1 MLASVCSELQGVPYN
16 PDHGSIRGMQND
28 LHPSFFHEKENTM
41 ELIFKNLICG
51 FFGLLTFLL
60 GYSFHEYPLLSVFLT
75 LIGYFFTVY
84 PLLSVL
90 KFMLMYLC

>member
-1 MLASVCSELQGVPYN
+1 MPASVCSELQSVPYN

-28 LHPSFFHEKENTM
+28 LHPSFFSRKENAM
-41 ELIFKNLICG
+41 AHIFRYLICG

-60 GYSFHEYPLLSVFLT
+60 GDSLHECPLLSVFLS
-75 LIGYFFTVY
+75 IVGFFFTVY

-90 KFMLMYLC
+90 KLMLMYL

>member
-1 MLASVCSELQGVPYN
+1 MLASVCSELQSVPYN

-28 LHPSFFHEKENTM
+28 LHPSFFHEKENAM
-41 ELIFKNLICG
+41 DQIFKYLICV

-60 GYSFHEYPLLSVFLT
+60 GDSLHECPLLSVFLT
-75 LIGYFFTVY
+75 IVGCFFTVY

-90 KFMLMYLC
+90 KLMLMYL

>member
-1 MLASVCSELQGVPYN
+1 MPASVCSELQSVPYN

-28 LHPSFFHEKENTM
+28 LHPSFFSRKENTM
-41 ELIFKNLICG
+41 EYFFKCLICS

-60 GYSFHEYPLLSVFLT
+60 GDSLYNCPLLSVFLS
-75 LIGYFFTVY
+75 IVGFFFTVY

-90 KFMLMYLC
+90 KFMLMYL

>member
-1 MLASVCSELQGVPYN
+1 
-16 PDHGSIRGMQND
+16 
-28 LHPSFFHEKENTM
+28 M

-60 GYSFHEYPLLSVFLT
+60 GFTSRFISKCPLLSVFL
-75 LIGYFFTVY
+75 IIVGYFFTVY